1 MGKMVLPFL
10 PNLKQAIFSDGKF
23 APKRALVLFVFMVL
37 IGLLV
42 NFVGVENTE
51 QIIEFTD
58 EVSDMI
64 GYSD

>member
-1 MGKMVLPFL
+1 MGKLLIPL
-10 PNLKQAIFSDGKF
+10 IPNLRQTLFSDGKF
-23 APKRALVLFVFMVL
+23 APKRAVVLFVFMVL

-42 NFVGVENTE
+42 KFVGVEGTE
-51 QIIEFTD
+51 QIINFTD